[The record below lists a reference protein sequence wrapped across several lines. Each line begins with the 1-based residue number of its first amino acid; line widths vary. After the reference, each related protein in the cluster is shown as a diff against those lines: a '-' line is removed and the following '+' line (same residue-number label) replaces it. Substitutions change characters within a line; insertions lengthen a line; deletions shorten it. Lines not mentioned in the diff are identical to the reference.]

1 MNAASLP
8 LLWANC
14 IQRLKDR
21 VNNRSFWE
29 AIELTQAVTVEDD
42 TLIIGLDPANFN
54 RASYIQQASTM
65 NTIAKTVEEYFGHP
79 LKLRLIEGTTPA
91 DWEALKEREARIAT
105 MRHSTEARRTVESA
119 QTDSWDTLYEYLSR
133 LLMQTPHRA
142 LPQGKAR
149 YANEALY
156 TLVEAMDTLYQEPAD
171 DLTER
176 SLARMLDRI
185 ANASE
190 IPAPV
195 LAFELERLRAWR
207 KTNSGTDT

>member
-21 VNNRSFWE
+21 INNRSFWE
-29 AIELTQAVTVEDD
+29 AIELTQAITVEDD
-42 TLIIGLDPANFN
+42 TLIIGLDALNFN
-54 RASYIQQASTM
+54 HASHIQQSATL
-65 NTIAKTVEEYFGHP
+65 NTVQKTVEEYFGHP
-79 LKLRLIEGTTPA
+79 LKVRLIEGTTLA
-91 DWEALKEREARIAT
+91 DWHGTKERDAQVAV
-105 MRHSTEARRTVESA
+105 MRRSTEAKRVAEST
-119 QTDSWDTLYEYLSR
+119 QVSSWETLYEHLSR

-156 TLVEAMDTLYQEPAD
+156 TLMEAMDTLYPEPTD

-176 SLARMLDRI
+176 SLARMLERI
-185 ANASE
+185 ALHSD
-190 IPAPV
+190 IPASV

-207 KTNSGTDT
+207 KANPENS